1 MLVCFLDTTE
11 QAPNDPENYFT
22 SEQES
27 ERCSSS
33 QTIKKFRQ
41 VRFGYEM
48 VDGQR
53 GAELAITISHPK
65 SASGV
70 IILIENGKLN

>member
-1 MLVCFLDTTE
+1 MFI
-11 QAPNDPENYFT
+11 FT
-22 SEQES
+22 
-27 ERCSSS
+27 

-53 GAELAITISHPK
+53 GAELALTISHPK
-65 SASGV
+65 RASGV